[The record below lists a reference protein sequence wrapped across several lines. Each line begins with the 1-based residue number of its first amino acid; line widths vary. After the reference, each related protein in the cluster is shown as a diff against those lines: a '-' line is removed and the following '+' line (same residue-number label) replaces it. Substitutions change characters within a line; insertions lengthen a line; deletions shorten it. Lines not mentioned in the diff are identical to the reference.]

1 MAQIKSLN
9 LINFKSYSSFNK
21 VINSKNIVLTGPN
34 GSGKTNILEAL
45 SFFSNSKGLR
55 SEKLNNQIK
64 KRFIFLLIIFVCFST
79 SIFLISYSLKDQI
92 AYFVEPTDLKSM
104 DGIENKYLRVGG
116 LVKKNSLKFIDGSWI
131 FEVIDQ
137 NQNSVNVVFSKTLPN
152 LVEEDKG
159 IIVEGKFVDNIFVAE
174 IVLAKHDEN
183 YMPQSAIDKLKEE
196 GKWRG
201 N

>member
-1 MAQIKSLN
+1 MRI
-9 LINFKSYSSFNK
+9 I
-21 VINSKNIVLTGPN
+21 
-34 GSGKTNILEAL
+34 
-45 SFFSNSKGLR
+45 
-55 SEKLNNQIK
+55 KLNSQIK
-64 KRFIFLLIIFVCFST
+64 KRFIFLLIIFACFST
-79 SIFLISYSLKDQI
+79 SIFLISYSLRDQI

-116 LVKKNSLKFIDGSWI
+116 LVKKNSLKFLDGNWI
-131 FEVIDQ
+131 FEVVDQ

-152 LVEEDKG
+152 LVEENKG
-159 IIVEGKFVDNIFVAE
+159 IIVEGKFIDNIFVAE

>member
-1 MAQIKSLN
+1 MRI
-9 LINFKSYSSFNK
+9 I
-21 VINSKNIVLTGPN
+21 
-34 GSGKTNILEAL
+34 
-45 SFFSNSKGLR
+45 
-55 SEKLNNQIK
+55 KLNNQIK
-64 KRFIFLLIIFVCFST
+64 KRFIFLLIIFVCFSS

-137 NQNSVNVVFSKTLPN
+137 NRNSVNVVFSKTLPN

>member
-1 MAQIKSLN
+1 MRI
-9 LINFKSYSSFNK
+9 I
-21 VINSKNIVLTGPN
+21 
-34 GSGKTNILEAL
+34 
-45 SFFSNSKGLR
+45 
-55 SEKLNNQIK
+55 KLNNQIK
-64 KRFIFLLIIFVCFST
+64 KRFIFLLIIFACFST

-116 LVKKNSLKFIDGSWI
+116 LVKKNSLEFIDGNWI
-131 FEVIDQ
+131 FEVVDQ

-152 LVEEDKG
+152 LVEENKG
-159 IIVEGKFVDNIFVAE
+159 IIVEGKFIDNIFVAE

>member
-1 MAQIKSLN
+1 MRI
-9 LINFKSYSSFNK
+9 I
-21 VINSKNIVLTGPN
+21 
-34 GSGKTNILEAL
+34 
-45 SFFSNSKGLR
+45 
-55 SEKLNNQIK
+55 KLNNQIK
-64 KRFIFLLIIFVCFST
+64 KRFVFLLIILVCFST

-116 LVKKNSLKFIDGSWI
+116 LVKTNSLKFLDGNWI
-131 FEVIDQ
+131 FEVVDQ

-152 LVEEDKG
+152 LVEENKG
-159 IIVEGKFVDNIFVAE
+159 IIVEGKFIDNIFVAE

>member
-1 MAQIKSLN
+1 MRI
-9 LINFKSYSSFNK
+9 I
-21 VINSKNIVLTGPN
+21 
-34 GSGKTNILEAL
+34 
-45 SFFSNSKGLR
+45 
-55 SEKLNNQIK
+55 KLNNQIK
-64 KRFIFLLIIFVCFST
+64 KRFIFLLIIFVCFSA

>member
-1 MAQIKSLN
+1 MRI
-9 LINFKSYSSFNK
+9 I
-21 VINSKNIVLTGPN
+21 
-34 GSGKTNILEAL
+34 
-45 SFFSNSKGLR
+45 
-55 SEKLNNQIK
+55 KLNSQIK

-116 LVKKNSLKFIDGSWI
+116 LVKKDSLKFLDGNWI

-159 IIVEGKFVDNIFVAE
+159 IIVEGKFIDNIFFAE

>member
-1 MAQIKSLN
+1 MRI
-9 LINFKSYSSFNK
+9 I
-21 VINSKNIVLTGPN
+21 
-34 GSGKTNILEAL
+34 
-45 SFFSNSKGLR
+45 
-55 SEKLNNQIK
+55 KLNNQIK
-64 KRFIFLLIIFVCFST
+64 KRFVFLLIIFVCFST

-92 AYFVEPTDLKSM
+92 AYFVEPTDIKSM

-159 IIVEGKFVDNIFVAE
+159 IIVEGKFVDNIFFAE

>member
-1 MAQIKSLN
+1 MRI
-9 LINFKSYSSFNK
+9 I
-21 VINSKNIVLTGPN
+21 
-34 GSGKTNILEAL
+34 
-45 SFFSNSKGLR
+45 
-55 SEKLNNQIK
+55 KLNSQIK
-64 KRFIFLLIIFVCFST
+64 KRFIFLLVIFACFST

-116 LVKKNSLKFIDGSWI
+116 LVKTNSLKFLDGNWI
-131 FEVIDQ
+131 FEVVDQ
-137 NQNSVNVVFSKTLPN
+137 NQNSINVVFSKTLPN
-152 LVEEDKG
+152 LVEENKG
-159 IIVEGKFVDNIFVAE
+159 IIVEGKFIDNIFVAE

-201 N
+201 D

>member
-1 MAQIKSLN
+1 MRI
-9 LINFKSYSSFNK
+9 I
-21 VINSKNIVLTGPN
+21 
-34 GSGKTNILEAL
+34 
-45 SFFSNSKGLR
+45 
-55 SEKLNNQIK
+55 KLNNQIK
-64 KRFIFLLIIFVCFST
+64 KRFIFLLIIFVCFSA

-116 LVKKNSLKFIDGSWI
+116 LVKKDSLKFLDGNWI

-152 LVEEDKG
+152 LVEENKG
-159 IIVEGKFVDNIFVAE
+159 IIVEGKFIDNIFVAE

>member
-1 MAQIKSLN
+1 MRI
-9 LINFKSYSSFNK
+9 I
-21 VINSKNIVLTGPN
+21 
-34 GSGKTNILEAL
+34 
-45 SFFSNSKGLR
+45 
-55 SEKLNNQIK
+55 KLNNQIK
-64 KRFIFLLIIFVCFST
+64 KRFIFLLIIFVCFSA

-116 LVKKNSLKFIDGSWI
+116 LVKTDSLKFLDGNWI
-131 FEVIDQ
+131 FEVVDQ

-152 LVEEDKG
+152 LVEENKG
-159 IIVEGKFVDNIFVAE
+159 IIVEGKFIDNIFVAE

>member
-1 MAQIKSLN
+1 VRI
-9 LINFKSYSSFNK
+9 I
-21 VINSKNIVLTGPN
+21 
-34 GSGKTNILEAL
+34 
-45 SFFSNSKGLR
+45 
-55 SEKLNNQIK
+55 KLNNQIK

-92 AYFVEPTDLKSM
+92 AYFVEPTDLEGM

-159 IIVEGKFVDNIFVAE
+159 IIVEGKIVDNIFFAE